1 MKKILA
7 ISILV
12 VILSV
17 SIISVAAQ
25 NQYEIPSWVKGIA
38 GFWAEEKITDAE
50 FGEGLTFL
58 IENNI
63 INVPKI
69 QELENRISQLENENR
84 ELQSKLGI
92 SSQPEYYSDYS
103 SEMSLTVTTDKSS
116 YREGEVVKISGQV
129 STIVIGTPVTIQL
142 FGNEYLV
149 DITQASVFQD
159 GSYSYV
165 VVAGGPLWIK
175 GNYIVSA
182 SYGEGNTAETNFS
195 YSPKQSTSSYS
206 SQNCSGIAKC
216 VSETVTQIVDGDT
229 IYTTSYKIRLSL
241 TNTPESNELG
251 FATATT
257 FTSRMCPV
265 GSTILIDQD
274 DRQPYDQYGRLLA
287 NVYCG
292 GESLNSALLYNDY
305 ANILTQYCS
314 TSEFSSER
322 WAQDF
327 GCGSSS
333 KATSQ
338 SSQTTK
344 PSTSQ
349 SQSSTSNCDP
359 SYPDFCIPSSP
370 PDLDCKDIPQ
380 KRFTVLQPDPHG
392 FDRDNDGI
400 GCES

>member
-1 MKKILA
+1 MIN
-7 ISILV
+7 SE
-12 VILSV
+12 
-17 SIISVAAQ
+17 II
-25 NQYEIPSWVKGIA
+25 K
-38 GFWAEEKITDAE
+38 
-50 FGEGLTFL
+50 
-58 IENNI
+58 
-63 INVPKI
+63 VPLI
-69 QELENRISQLENENR
+69 QELQNRIIELENENS

-92 SSQPEYYSDYS
+92 SSQ
-103 SEMSLTVTTDKSS
+103 SE
-116 YREGEVVKISGQV
+116 
-129 STIVIGTPVTIQL
+129 
-142 FGNEYLV
+142 
-149 DITQASVFQD
+149 
-159 GSYSYV
+159 
-165 VVAGGPLWIK
+165 
-175 GNYIVSA
+175 
-182 SYGEGNTAETNFS
+182 
-195 YSPKQSTSSYS
+195 YSPNQSSSSYS
-206 SQNCSGIAKC
+206 FQKCSGTAKC

-333 KATSQ
+333 KSTYPQ
-338 SSQTTK
+338 SSQTTN